1 MLDAELQQRAC
12 EYLALVQRGRVDDD
26 ELLQVV
32 LEEMPPFPA
41 RESALLNRLHK
52 KGRDTEDKRTWNLDG
67 RAEKR
72 SDAPPASRQISTSSE
87 APSSIAPTAVR
98 SPPLAVV
105 EPPLAPLAPV
115 QAQYA
120 APQREDS
127 ADLTTMGVASS
138 SYGAGSIM
146 DSLAGLDL
154 SSNAVQEERLL
165 PSSPAAT
172 SPSASVGLGGVSSP
186 VSAFPP
192 ALLGGVSPAA
202 LSLTAGAN
210 IDKWFDRLS
219 YTGEGVLFEDAQLQI
234 GVKTEFHG
242 ALGRIQLYVGN
253 KLSVSL
259 ANFTLVVESA
269 SPHAI
274 VATLAGQLAGNAI
287 APLTQV
293 QQQIQ
298 VECKECFATPPIVR
312 ITYLAS
318 SAQTLALR
326 LPVTIT
332 SFIEPVKLPAA
343 VFFERWKLIGGPPRE
358 SQTILY
364 VNALPDLRAALRLL
378 TLRLSTARS
387 SSMLPAR
394 QMSQRTPRL
403 SPAITLVSWKACVA
417 LRTSSFIAGSPATQ
431 ADSFAALQIDPNP
444 VNAVAAGVLHMSAGG
459 KVGCLLRLE
468 PNKDAKLCRLTI
480 RSTND
485 EVSKEVERLIAKPL
499 RADPAAAAA

>member
-1 MLDAELQQRAC
+1 VLDAELQQRAC
-12 EYLALVQRGRVDDD
+12 EYLALVQRGRIDDD

-72 SDAPPASRQISTSSE
+72 SDAPPPTHRQSSNGDE
-87 APSSIAPTAVR
+87 VSAPAAPAAMR

-105 EPPLAPLAPV
+105 EPPLAPLHPV
-115 QAQYA
+115 QAPYA

-127 ADLTTMGVASS
+127 NDLTMMGVAPS

-165 PSSPAAT
+165 PSSPAAA
-172 SPSASVGLGGVSSP
+172 SPSAAVGLGGATSP
-186 VSAFPP
+186 VSAFPA
-192 ALLGGVSPAA
+192 ALLGGAA
-202 LSLTAGAN
+202 LTPALTAGAN

-219 YTGEGVLFEDAQLQI
+219 YTGEGVLYEDAQLQI

-242 ALGRIQLYVGN
+242 ALGRVQLYIGN
-253 KLSVSL
+253 KLPVPL
-259 ANFTLVVESA
+259 ANFALAVESA
-269 SPHAI
+269 SPDAI
-274 VATLAGQLAGNAI
+274 VATLAGQLAGGAI

-298 VECKECFATPPIVR
+298 VECKECFASPPVVR
-312 ITYLAS
+312 ISYIAS
-318 SAQTLALR
+318 STQTLALR

-358 SQTILY
+358 SQTILCGA
-364 VNALPDLRAALRLL
+364 VDRPICAPPLL
-378 TLRLSTARS
+378 TACPPPSRVVPARS
-387 SSMLPAR
+387 SWTLPER
-394 QMSQRTPRL
+394 QTWPRTPRS
-403 SPAITLVSWKACVA
+403 SPATTSVFWKACV
-417 LRTSSFIAGSPATQ
+417 
-431 ADSFAALQIDPNP
+431 
-444 VNAVAAGVLHMSAGG
+444 VAIPL
-459 KVGCLLRLE
+459 
-468 PNKDAKLCRLTI
+468 PF
-480 RSTND
+480 
-485 EVSKEVERLIAKPL
+485 PFL
-499 RADPAAAAA
+499 RAVIRHRRRPADPVTAPSDRPQPG